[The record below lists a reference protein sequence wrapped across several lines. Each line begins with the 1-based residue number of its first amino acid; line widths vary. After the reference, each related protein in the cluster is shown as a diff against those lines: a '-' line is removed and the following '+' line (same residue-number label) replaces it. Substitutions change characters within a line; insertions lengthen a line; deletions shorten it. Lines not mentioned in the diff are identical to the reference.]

1 MNEATLEF
9 INRNADADVRQL
21 ALRGSKDPEVD
32 LTIALQQIQGRQ
44 TARKKIPTWAA
55 IDGVVYPVHLSM
67 EQCSSE
73 QTARYKA
80 DLCRRLI
87 TSHLSPLIDLTG
99 GFGVDF
105 FFMSEAFDEAVYV
118 ERNAELCAIASH
130 NFKVLG
136 KSVACVNADGADYL
150 HQLSHAALIFLDPAR
165 RDSHGDRTY
174 GISDCTP
181 DVLSLKEELL
191 EKSDVVMLKLS
202 PMLDWRKAVDD
213 LGEAYVSEVH
223 IVSVQNECKELLI
236 VMQKDAPSLRLVCV
250 NDDNI
255 WEPYPSPLSS
265 QFSVLSFHFLYE
277 PNASVMKSGCFTE
290 LECDFGVAQL
300 APNSHLFLS
309 DRLIANFPGR
319 QFRIVTMTSMNKQEL
334 KSALKDIRQANLAV
348 RNFPL
353 SVAEL
358 RKKLKL
364 ADGGSTYI
372 FATTKADGQHF
383 LLICDK
389 VSQK

>member
-255 WEPYPSPLSS
+255 WEPYPSPLSFRQADS
-265 QFSVLSFHFLYE
+265 EFPWPSVPYCHDDIYE
-277 PNASVMKSGCFTE
+277 QAGAQVCPEGYPSGEPC
-290 LECDFGVAQL
+290 
-300 APNSHLFLS
+300 
-309 DRLIANFPGR
+309 R
-319 QFRIVTMTSMNKQEL
+319 QEL
-334 KSALKDIRQANLAV
+334 PPLCGRAAQETETCRWWQHLYFRHHKGRRSA
-348 RNFPL
+348 FF
-353 SVAEL
+353 
-358 RKKLKL
+358 
-364 ADGGSTYI
+364 AD
-372 FATTKADGQHF
+372 
-383 LLICDK
+383 L
-389 VSQK
+389 